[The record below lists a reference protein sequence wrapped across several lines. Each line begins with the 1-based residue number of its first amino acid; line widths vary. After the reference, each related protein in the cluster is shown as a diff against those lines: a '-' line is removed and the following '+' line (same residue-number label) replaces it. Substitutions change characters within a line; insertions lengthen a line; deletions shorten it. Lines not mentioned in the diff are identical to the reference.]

1 MNSPEPMP
9 SEREQ
14 LRARIAAVLKQE
26 PNKRRYGNE
35 LKRAIVDYAF
45 ARQDERTTIG
55 QIAGELGL
63 SAWLLGKWLRHARL
77 RLEKG
82 KIPFEPGEPLPMPWL
97 DQKEPA
103 AELSTAGSSPSQA
116 EPAAAGSAPS
126 SVPST
131 EHTPGVSR
139 DPASGG
145 DASLGQASMPRRIVI
160 PAASLGEFLAGAV
173 ASHGSLRRAADGIGV
188 PYSTLRG
195 WLRRRGGDAGK
206 HGDAFLR
213 AVKALRGH
221 LNGAKQHLTALL
233 GDVDAMSQHLDTLEQ
248 MLGRESDGRG

>member
-1 MNSPEPMP
+1 MSSPEPMP

-14 LRARIAAVLKQE
+14 LCARIAEVLKQE
-26 PNKRRYGNE
+26 PNKRRYGND

-45 ARQDERTTIG
+45 ARQDERATIG
-55 QIAGELGL
+55 QIAAELGL

-97 DQKEPA
+97 DPKEPA
-103 AELSTAGSSPSQA
+103 AELSTADSSPSQA

-131 EHTPGVSR
+131 EHTPGTSSDPVS
-139 DPASGG
+139 G
-145 DASLGQASMPRRIVI
+145 D
-160 PAASLGEFLAGAV
+160 GAI
-173 ASHGSLRRAADGIGV
+173 ASHGSIRRAADGIGV

-195 WLRRRGGDAGK
+195 WLRRRGGDAGD
-206 HGDAFLR
+206 HGGAFVDNLT
-213 AVKALRGH
+213 ALRGH
-221 LNGAKQHLTALL
+221 LDAAKQHLTALL
-233 GDVDAMSQHLDTLEQ
+233 GDLDATAQRLDALEH
-248 MLGRESDGRG
+248 MLGHASDAREQG

>member
-1 MNSPEPMP
+1 MP
-9 SEREQ
+9 SEREH
-14 LRARIAAVLKQE
+14 LRTRIAEVLKQE
-26 PNKRRYGNE
+26 AHKRRYGND
-35 LKRAIVDYAF
+35 LKRAIVEYAF
-45 ARQDERTTIG
+45 ARQDERATIG
-55 QIAGELGL
+55 QIAAELGL

-97 DQKEPA
+97 DPKEPA
-103 AELSTAGSSPSQA
+103 AEPSTAGSSPSQA

-126 SVPST
+126 SLPT
-131 EHTPGVSR
+131 EHTPGASR
-139 DPASGG
+139 DPTSDEASP
-145 DASLGQASMPRRIVI
+145 GQASTPRRIVI

-195 WLRRRGGDAGK
+195 WLRRRGGDAGD
-206 HGDAFLR
+206 HQNAFLR
-213 AVKALRGH
+213 AVTALRGH

-233 GDVDAMSQHLDTLEQ
+233 GDVDAMSQHLGTLEQ
-248 MLGRESDGRG
+248 MLGHESDARAQD

>member
-1 MNSPEPMP
+1 MSSPEPMP
-9 SEREQ
+9 SEREH
-14 LRARIAAVLKQE
+14 LRARIAEILKQE
-26 PNKRRYGNE
+26 AHKRRYGNE

-45 ARQDERTTIG
+45 ARQDERATIG
-55 QIAGELGL
+55 QIAAELGL

-103 AELSTAGSSPSQA
+103 AEHVAVGSSPSQA

-126 SVPST
+126 SFPT
-131 EHTPGVSR
+131 EHTPGASR
-139 DPASGG
+139 DPASD

-160 PAASLGEFLAGAV
+160 PAASLAEFLVGAI
-173 ASHGSLRRAADGIGV
+173 ASHGSIRRAADGIGV

-195 WLRRRGGDAGK
+195 WLRGRGGDAGE
-206 HGDAFLR
+206 HGEAFVDSLT
-213 AVKALRGH
+213 ALRGH
-221 LNGAKQHLTALL
+221 LKGAEQHLTALL
-233 GDVDAMSQHLDTLEQ
+233 GDVEAMSERLDSLERR
-248 MLGRESDGRG
+248 LGLHERRA

>member
-1 MNSPEPMP
+1 MSSPELMP

-14 LRARIAAVLKQE
+14 LRARIVGVLKQE
-26 PNKRRYGNE
+26 ARKRRYGND

-55 QIAGELGL
+55 QIAAELGL

-103 AELSTAGSSPSQA
+103 AESSAAGSSPSQA
-116 EPAAAGSAPS
+116 QPAVAGSAPS
-126 SVPST
+126 SLRA
-131 EHTPGVSR
+131 EHTSGTSR
-139 DPASGG
+139 GPNP
-145 DASLGQASMPRRIVI
+145 GQASAHRRIVI

-195 WLRRRGGDAGK
+195 WLRRRGGDAGERGK
-206 HGDAFLR
+206 AFIDAVTALR
-213 AVKALRGH
+213 AH
-221 LNGAKQHLTALL
+221 LDSAKQHLKALL
-233 GDVDAMSQHLDTLEQ
+233 GDVDVMSQRLDELEHL
-248 MLGRESDGRG
+248 LGRESDARGQG